1 MAMTDDKSPVRHE
14 RRFFRAL
21 IVLVLIGGLSALLIW
36 GFIEGRSEATAEA
49 QREQPVKAAVQVTHT
64 DTGLPTITLNS
75 DLQKQADIAVKRP
88 NAVPYQRQVQ
98 GYGSVLDL
106 QSFTTLSNTIATAKG
121 QLAVAQA
128 KLNASQA
135 AFERARVL
143 HDKGEAVS
151 TAQFQTA
158 EATYRSDEA
167 SAQAAQMQT
176 QNASASAYQAWGP
189 VLGRSLTDGTTLASD
204 LIQRKKVLVQV
215 TLPVG
220 VSLAQPPR
228 TASIETTT
236 GQRVSIEFVSPAT
249 RTDPKIQGVSF
260 FYTADAASEA
270 LPGMNVMALL
280 PVGQLTPGVVIPGT
294 AVVWLQGSA
303 WVYLQT
309 AADTFTRHEIPTR
322 LPSPNGGYVVPVLPT
337 MLRPEPDA
345 PASDA
350 DSAALGFPTNESLV
364 VTGAQAL
371 LSQEFSAQIQ
381 VGGD

>member
-1 MAMTDDKSPVRHE
+1 MSQQQS
-14 RRFFRAL
+14 FRARSPL
-21 IVLVLIGGLSALLIW
+21 RMISAVIIAIALGGLLVW

-49 QREQPVKAAVQVTHT
+49 QREQPVKAPVEVSQSGG
-64 DTGLPTITLNS
+64 GLPTITLGP
-75 DLQKQADIAVKRP
+75 DLQRQADIQVKRT
-88 NAVPYQRQVQ
+88 NAAPYQRQVQ

-106 QSFTTLSNTIATAKG
+106 ESFTNLSNTIANAKG

-135 AFERARVL
+135 AFKRAQAL
-143 HDKGEAVS
+143 HDKSQTIS
-151 TAQFQTA
+151 TAQFQTV

-167 SAQAAQMQT
+167 SAKAAQVKT

-189 VLGRSLTDGTTLASD
+189 VLGRSLTDGTALARD

-220 VSLAQPPR
+220 VSLAQAPR

-236 GQRVSIEFVSPAT
+236 GQRVRIEFVSPAT

-260 FYTADAASEA
+260 FYTADAASGA
-270 LPGMNVMALL
+270 LPGMNVIALL
-280 PVGQLTPGVVIPGT
+280 PVGQPIAGVAIPAA
-294 AVVWLQGSA
+294 AVVWLQGGA
-303 WVYLQT
+303 WVYLRT
-309 AADTFTRHEIPTR
+309 TADTFTRHEIPTR
-322 LPSPNGGYVVPVLPT
+322 LPRPNGGYVVPALPT
-337 MLRPEPDA
+337 APRPEANA

-350 DSAALGFPTNESLV
+350 NGAAQGFPTNEPLV
-364 VTGAQAL
+364 VNGAQAL

-381 VGGD
+381 IGGD

>member
-1 MAMTDDKSPVRHE
+1 MVMTDDKGLARHV
-14 RRFFRAL
+14 RRFLRGL
-21 IVLVLIGGLSALLIW
+21 IVLVLIGALGVLLIW

-49 QREQPVKAAVQVTHT
+49 QREQPVKAAVHVTHT
-64 DTGLPTITLNS
+64 DTGLPTITLSS
-75 DLQKQADIAVKRP
+75 DLQKQADIAVRRP
-88 NAVPYQRQVQ
+88 NTVPYQRQVQ

-106 QSFTTLSNTIATAKG
+106 QSFTNLSNKIATAKG

-143 HDKGEAVS
+143 HGKGEAIS
-151 TAQFQTA
+151 KAQFQTA

-167 SAQAAQMQT
+167 SAQAAQVQT

-189 VLGRSLTDGTTLASD
+189 LLGRSLADGTALARD
-204 LIQRKKVLVQV
+204 LIQRRKVLVQV

-220 VSLAQPPR
+220 VSLAQPPQ
-228 TASIETTT
+228 TAFIETTT
-236 GQRVSIEFVSPAT
+236 GQRVRIEFVSLAT

-270 LPGMNVMALL
+270 LPGMNVIALL
-280 PVGQLTPGVVIPGT
+280 PVGQPTPGVAIPGT
-294 AVVWLQGSA
+294 AVVWFQGSA

-309 AADTFTRHEIPTR
+309 KADTFTRREIPTG

-337 MLRPEPDA
+337 MLRLEPDA

-350 DSAALGFPTNESLV
+350 DSAAQGFPTNESLV